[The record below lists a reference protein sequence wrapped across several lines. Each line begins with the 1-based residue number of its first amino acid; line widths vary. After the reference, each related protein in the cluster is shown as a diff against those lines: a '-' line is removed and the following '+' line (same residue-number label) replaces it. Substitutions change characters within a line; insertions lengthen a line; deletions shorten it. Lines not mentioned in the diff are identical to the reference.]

1 MKVINNESKELNL
14 FLQFL
19 QSNKSAKDFLEDV
32 SSGAISSVTDKPPET
47 RTSLPNN
54 KIKSFNLNKNCKK
67 DKKA

>member
-1 MKVINNESKELNL
+1 MKMVNNESKKLNL

-32 SSGAISSVTDKPPET
+32 SSGVISSVTDKPPET
-47 RTSLPNN
+47 RTKLPDD
-54 KIKSFNLNKNCKK
+54 KIKSFNLNKDCKK